1 MTASISIPTNTV
13 CVEGGGPFLYTFSA
27 CIICR
32 LFDNDHCDQSEM
44 IAHCNFNFYLII
56 INVEHLFM
64 CLLDICMSSLGKRK
78 KGKQK
83 LLESKYLVL
92 TCITHGYTAVLSIVG
107 TRNLTEIIIRYSVG
121 PYSYLNHI

>member
-1 MTASISIPTNTV
+1 
-13 CVEGGGPFLYTFSA
+13 
-27 CIICR
+27 
-32 LFDNDHCDQSEM
+32 M

-92 TCITHGYTAVLSIVG
+92 ICIAHGYTAVLPIVD
-107 TRNLTEIIIRYSVG
+107 TRNLTEIII
-121 PYSYLNHI
+121 

>member
-1 MTASISIPTNTV
+1 M
-13 CVEGGGPFLYTFSA
+13 CGGWGGPFLYTFSS
-27 CIICR
+27 CIICG

-44 IAHCNFNFYLII
+44 IAHCNFDFYLII

-64 CLLDICMSSLGKRK
+64 CLLDICMSALGKRK

-92 TCITHGYTAVLSIVG
+92 ISITHGYTAVLSIVG
-107 TRNLTEIIIRYSVG
+107 TRNLTEIII
-121 PYSYLNHI
+121 